1 MRRTTRNTIPKRKKI
16 TSADSP
22 EAAKKFR
29 AAAAI
34 VLKENYQL
42 FKRLEN
48 K

>member
-1 MRRTTRNTIPKRKKI
+1 MSTTTRNTAPKRKKI

-22 EAAKKFR
+22 EVAKKIR